1 MPLSTFLAAG
11 ISAIV
16 AALGYAFWRAW
27 AEAKHLRRRL
37 ESATTS
43 LEQLQLSFAR
53 FAPQEVVERIIASGV
68 STSAEKKTVTVLF
81 ADIIGF
87 TALSERMEP
96 ALLVQILN
104 GYFACMSRAIAEHR
118 GHVSKFIGD
127 GILALFGALEPNPW
141 QADDAVRAALAMREA
156 LEEYNAEL
164 VLAGQPALRVGI
176 GLHRGVAVAGVI
188 GCEELVE
195 FTVIGSTVNL
205 ASRVEHLTRRHA
217 VDILITADVREA
229 LDARF
234 ALQGLPAAA
243 VAGISEPV
251 VTWAV
256 EAFCPADSRALD
268 PPPSIR
274 PGTGTVP
281 PNRRPLSEGGR
292 RPASCRARPRGAIT
306 GAAGSRSVRSY
317 RWAKRASAIS
327 VSTNGS
333 AAHRQEPD
341 PHPPTEG

>member
-1 MPLSTFLAAG
+1 VTAVALPPSAFLVAG
-11 ISAIV
+11 ICAVV
-16 AALGYAFWRAW
+16 AALGYTCWYAR

-53 FAPQEVVERIIASGV
+53 FAPQQVVERIIASGV
-68 STSAEKKTVTVLF
+68 SKSAEKKTVTVLV
-81 ADIIGF
+81 ADIVGF
-87 TALSERMEP
+87 TPLSERMEP

-104 GYFACMSRAIAEHR
+104 GYFARMSRAIAEHR

-141 QADDAVRAALAMREA
+141 QGDDAVRAALAMREA
-156 LEEYNAEL
+156 LEVYNEEL
-164 VLAGQPALRVGI
+164 ALAGQPALRVGI

-188 GCEELVE
+188 GSDELVE

-217 VDILITADVREA
+217 TDILITAAVREV

-234 ALQGLPAAA
+234 ALQELPAAA

-251 VTWAV
+251 VTYAV
-256 EAFCPADSRALD
+256 EGVL
-268 PPPSIR
+268 
-274 PGTGTVP
+274 PG
-281 PNRRPLSEGGR
+281 
-292 RPASCRARPRGAIT
+292 
-306 GAAGSRSVRSY
+306 
-317 RWAKRASAIS
+317 
-327 VSTNGS
+327 
-333 AAHRQEPD
+333 
-341 PHPPTEG
+341 

>member
-1 MPLSTFLAAG
+1 MPSSAFLTAG
-11 ISAIV
+11 IGAVV
-16 AALGYAFWRAW
+16 AALGYTFWRAR
-27 AEAKHLRRRL
+27 AEAEHLRRRL

-81 ADIIGF
+81 ADIVGF
-87 TALSERMEP
+87 TALSEGMEP

-104 GYFACMSRAIAEHR
+104 GYFARMSRAIAEHR

-156 LEEYNAEL
+156 LKEYNEEL
-164 VLAGQPALRVGI
+164 ALAGQPALRVGI

-188 GCEELVE
+188 GSEELVE

-217 VDILITADVREA
+217 ADILITAAVREA

-234 ALQGLPAAA
+234 ALQELPAAA

-251 VTWAV
+251 VTYAV
-256 EAFCPADSRALD
+256 EGVL
-268 PPPSIR
+268 
-274 PGTGTVP
+274 PG
-281 PNRRPLSEGGR
+281 
-292 RPASCRARPRGAIT
+292 
-306 GAAGSRSVRSY
+306 
-317 RWAKRASAIS
+317 
-327 VSTNGS
+327 
-333 AAHRQEPD
+333 
-341 PHPPTEG
+341 

>member
-1 MPLSTFLAAG
+1 MGPGTFVAVGL
-11 ISAIV
+11 V
-16 AALGYAFWRAW
+16 AALSAVLGYALWRSRADV
-27 AEAKHLRRRL
+27 KHLRRRL
-37 ESATTS
+37 EDASMS
-43 LEQLQLSFAR
+43 LEQLQISFSR

-81 ADIIGF
+81 ADIVGF
-87 TALSERMEP
+87 TALSEPMEP

-104 GYFACMSRAIAEHR
+104 GYFARMSRAIAEHR

-156 LEEYNAEL
+156 LEEYNEEL
-164 VLAGQPALRVGI
+164 ALAGQPALRVGI

-188 GCEELVE
+188 GSQELVE

-234 ALQGLPAAA
+234 ALRELPAAA
-243 VAGISEPV
+243 VRGISEPV
-251 VTWAV
+251 VTYAV
-256 EAFCPADSRALD
+256 EGVLPA
-268 PPPSIR
+268 
-274 PGTGTVP
+274 
-281 PNRRPLSEGGR
+281 
-292 RPASCRARPRGAIT
+292 
-306 GAAGSRSVRSY
+306 
-317 RWAKRASAIS
+317 
-327 VSTNGS
+327 
-333 AAHRQEPD
+333 
-341 PHPPTEG
+341 